1 MSSESFK
8 AMTAFFSEKLITEH
22 PTVNAGRKDLT
33 KSSKDIEFEFSVNV
47 TPIGS

>member
-1 MSSESFK
+1 
-8 AMTAFFSEKLITEH
+8 MTAFFSEKLITEH

-33 KSSKDIEFEFSVNV
+33 KSSNDIEFEFSMNV